1 MDIIIVGCGK
11 VGYTLV
17 ELLSSEDHNLVVI
30 DEKPERVSR
39 ITDSLDAMGIVG
51 NGIDHKTLLDAGIET
66 ADLLIAV
73 TGDDEKNL
81 LCCVIAKKSGRCQ
94 TIARVRN
101 PIYNEES
108 ESIEE
113 VCNILKEIIT
123 PEDMSLLT
131 YIDERMEYV
140 ANKAD
145 FDLEMNATDMY
156 KELVM
161 IIEII
166 ESLDEMIV
174 TDPEIL
180 DKINKP
186 VLDNKDLE
194 DIIIPN

>member
-1 MDIIIVGCGK
+1 MLVEMYNVSDEAVALITEAINDIYNYASK
-11 VGYTLV
+11 LV
-17 ELLSSEDHNLVVI
+17 ELEMYLHDKYVEYYQYYVDILMTNEV
-30 DEKPERVSR
+30 DFR
-39 ITDSLDAMGIVG
+39 ILAI
-51 NGIDHKTLLDAGIET
+51 
-66 ADLLIAV
+66 
-73 TGDDEKNL
+73 
-81 LCCVIAKKSGRCQ
+81 KKL
-94 TIARVRN
+94 
-101 PIYNEES
+101 YNEES

-113 VCNILKEIIT
+113 VCNILTEIIT

-156 KELVM
+156 QELVM